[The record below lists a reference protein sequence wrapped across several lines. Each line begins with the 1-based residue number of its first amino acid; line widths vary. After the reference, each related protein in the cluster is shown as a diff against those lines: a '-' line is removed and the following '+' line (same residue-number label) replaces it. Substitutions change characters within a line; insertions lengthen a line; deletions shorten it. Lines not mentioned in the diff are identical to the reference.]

1 MSFSPDSFMTPSRR
15 KVILDCD
22 VGIDDAVAL
31 ALLVQSEKIQ
41 LLAVTT
47 NTGNVSIE
55 KTTRNALDVLSLLN
69 AQSIPVAKGVARPAF
84 TLLLENYSKIHGLNG
99 IGGVELPASEQLE
112 DQRHAVEV
120 FAELLEAEPA
130 KSVSIAVVGPLTNFA
145 MFMKTHP
152 ELVNKIARLIVM
164 GGTTS
169 HGNITPVSEFNI
181 WADPS
186 AAKYVFDN
194 VTCLTSMVGLDVT
207 RLATVNEEELAR
219 WSRNSEW
226 GSAIAQMVR
235 GYLDINSNGWP
246 MHDALAISIL
256 IDESSLHFE
265 NARIYVHTDND
276 ENYARTFCDFTEE
289 GKSSGPQISVA
300 LGVDLRKFKD
310 LLTEL
315 M

>member
-1 MSFSPDSFMTPSRR
+1 MSSSPNSFARR

-84 TLLLENYSKIHGLNG
+84 TILLENYSKIHGLNG
-99 IGGVELPASEQLE
+99 IGEVELLASEQLV

-145 MFMKTHP
+145 VFMKTYP
-152 ELVNKIARLIVM
+152 DLVNKIDRLIVM

-169 HGNITPVSEFNI
+169 NGNITPVSEFNI
-181 WADPS
+181 WADPFS
-186 AAKYVFDN
+186 AKYVFDN
-194 VTCLTSMVGLDVT
+194 VSCPTSMVGLDVT

-226 GSAIAQMVR
+226 GSTIAQMVR

-246 MHDALAISIL
+246 MHDALAVSIL
-256 IDESSLHFE
+256 IDESILSFE
-265 NARIYVHTDND
+265 SARIRVHTDD
-276 ENYARTFCDFTEE
+276 DDNYARTYCDFEAE
-289 GKSSGPQISVA
+289 AESSSPQISVA
-300 LGVDLRKFKD
+300 LGVDLQKFNA

-315 M
+315 L

>member
-1 MSFSPDSFMTPSRR
+1 MSSSPSSLTRR

-55 KTTRNALDVLSLLN
+55 KTTRNALDVLSLLD

-84 TLLLENYSKIHGLNG
+84 TVLLENYSKIHGLNG
-99 IGGVELPASEQLE
+99 IGGVELPTSEQLVDE
-112 DQRHAVEV
+112 RHAIEV
-120 FAELLEAEPA
+120 FAELLEEEPA

-145 MFMKTHP
+145 TFMKTYP
-152 ELVNKIARLIVM
+152 ALVDKIDRLIVM

-169 HGNITPVSEFNI
+169 NGNITPVSEFNI
-181 WADPS
+181 WADPLS
-186 AAKYVFDN
+186 AKFVFDN
-194 VTCLTSMVGLDVT
+194 VSCPTSMVGLDVT
-207 RLATVNEEELAR
+207 RQATVDEEELTR
-219 WSRNSEW
+219 WSINSLW
-226 GSAIAQMVR
+226 GSTIAQMVR

-256 IDESSLHFE
+256 IDESILHFE
-265 NARIYVHTDND
+265 NAHINVCTDD
-276 ENYARTFCDFTEE
+276 DQNYARTLCDFKQE
-289 GKSSGPQISVA
+289 GDASGPLISVA

>member
-1 MSFSPDSFMTPSRR
+1 MSSSPSSLTRR

-55 KTTRNALDVLSLLN
+55 KTTRNALDVLSLLDE
-69 AQSIPVAKGVARPAF
+69 QSIPVAKGVARPAF
-84 TLLLENYSKIHGLNG
+84 TVLLENYSKIHGVNG
-99 IGGVELPASEQLE
+99 IGGVELPTSEQLVDE
-112 DQRHAVEV
+112 RHAIEV
-120 FAELLEAEPA
+120 FAELLEEEPA

-145 MFMKTHP
+145 MFMKTYP
-152 ELVNKIARLIVM
+152 ALVDKIDRLIVM

-169 HGNITPVSEFNI
+169 NGNITPVSEFNI
-181 WADPS
+181 WSDPLS
-186 AAKYVFDN
+186 AKYVFDN
-194 VTCLTSMVGLDVT
+194 VSCPTSMVGLDVT
-207 RLATVNEEELAR
+207 RLATVNEEELTR
-219 WSRNSEW
+219 WSRNTQW
-226 GSAIAQMVR
+226 GSTIAQMVR

-246 MHDALAISIL
+246 MHDALAVSIL
-256 IDESSLHFE
+256 IDESVLAFE
-265 NARIYVHTDND
+265 NARIYVYTDDD
-276 ENYARTFCDFTEE
+276 ENYARTYCDFTQEAV
-289 GKSSGPQISVA
+289 SSGPQISVA

>member
-1 MSFSPDSFMTPSRR
+1 MSSSPSSFTRR

-84 TLLLENYSKIHGLNG
+84 TILLENYSKIHGLNG
-99 IGGVELPASEQLE
+99 IGEVELPASEQFV
-112 DQRHAVEV
+112 DHRHAIEV
-120 FAELLEAEPA
+120 FAELLEEEPA
-130 KSVSIAVVGPLTNFA
+130 KSISIAVVGPLTNFA
-145 MFMKTHP
+145 MFMKTYP
-152 ELVNKIARLIVM
+152 ALVDKIDRLIVM

-169 HGNITPVSEFNI
+169 NGNITPVSEFNI
-181 WADPS
+181 WADPLS
-186 AAKYVFDN
+186 AKFVFDN
-194 VTCLTSMVGLDVT
+194 VSCPTSMVGLDVT
-207 RLATVNEEELAR
+207 RLATVNEEELDR

-246 MHDALAISIL
+246 MHDALAVSIL
-256 IDESSLHFE
+256 IDESILRFE
-265 NARIYVHTDND
+265 SAHINVCTDSD
-276 ENYARTFCDFTEE
+276 ENYARTLCDFKQE
-289 GKSSGPQISVA
+289 GDTSGPLISVA
-300 LGVDLRKFKD
+300 LGVDLAKFRS
-310 LLTEL
+310 LLTKL